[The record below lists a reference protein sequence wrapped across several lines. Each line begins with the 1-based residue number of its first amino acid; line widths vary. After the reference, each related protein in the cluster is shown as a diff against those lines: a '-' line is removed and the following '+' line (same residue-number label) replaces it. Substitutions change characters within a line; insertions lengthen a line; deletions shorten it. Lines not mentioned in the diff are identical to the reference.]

1 MIKEFEN
8 LPRARCKAPYIECKI
23 GVHKFNARIDTG
35 ADMTCIPSYA
45 IPNDSKNAFSVLI
58 KGHKGIVERISPKIV
73 TIVIKDLGSFYL
85 QNGVLLTESPFG
97 LIGLDIL
104 NLCNFSMVG
113 GVFIL
118 ELVEVTNEFNKEQI
132 K

>member
-1 MIKEFEN
+1 MIIEFEDY
-8 LPRARCKAPYIECKI
+8 LKTKYKAPYVNCII
-23 GVHKFNARIDTG
+23 GIHRFKARIDTG
-35 ADMTCIPSYA
+35 ADLTCVPSYA
-45 IPNDSKNAFSVLI
+45 VPDESDSALSTMI
-58 KGHKGIVERISPKIV
+58 RGHNGIVERISPKIV

-113 GVFIL
+113 GAFIL
-118 ELVEVTNEFNKEQI
+118 ELEKDS
-132 K
+132 